1 MRKRVENYIPKALL
15 AVEHCNIA
23 KDGGI
28 VPKQF
33 NGYISAFGAS
43 LRQAGVLATWLFYGN
58 ENSSSEEERSKVI
71 AAIEYILGKEVVRND
86 GSVNAKR
93 DEIEDAATALKL
105 AIRTFKLTK
114 E

>member
-1 MRKRVENYIPKALL
+1 MRKQVERFIPKALA
-15 AVEHCNIA
+15 AVEFCQIA
-23 KDGGI
+23 NGRGE

-43 LRQAGVLATWLFYGN
+43 IRQAGVLATWLFYGN
-58 ENSSSEEERSKVI
+58 PQSNSEEDRAKVLQ
-71 AAIEYILGKEVVRND
+71 AIEHILEKEVVTNHRKL
-86 GSVNAKR
+86 NATR

-105 AIRTFKLTK
+105 AVRTFKLTK